1 MKEGE
6 ARKLL
11 NELFERHNVPWIA
24 TIFYPKP
31 ITKKLAYLTKLGVSI
46 TVKTVTKGTFNTM
59 RDECWIEFYGIPSPT
74 DVRHEFRHYLE
85 HLGVEY
91 VRRKLRKPGAA

>member
-31 ITKKLAYLTKLGVSI
+31 ITNKLAHLTMLEGSI
-46 TVKTVTKGTFNTM
+46 TVKKITKGTFNSLHSG
-59 RDECWIEFYGIPSPT
+59 ECWIEFYGLPSPT

-85 HLGVEY
+85 ELGVEY
-91 VRRKLRKPGAA
+91 VRRKPGQ